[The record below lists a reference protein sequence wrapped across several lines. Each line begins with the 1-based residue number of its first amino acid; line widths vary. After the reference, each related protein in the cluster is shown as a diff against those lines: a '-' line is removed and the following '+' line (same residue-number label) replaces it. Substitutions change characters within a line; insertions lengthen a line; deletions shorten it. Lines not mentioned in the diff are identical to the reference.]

1 MSKKQS
7 FARNRD
13 EPCQVGRLT
22 QTTARENRK
31 WKFFV
36 PWRSCHEKFLRSYRK
51 HFTIYDLMLF
61 LKYFDMRQSMCADG
75 WRDLDLDLWV
85 FWSEGWEGASP
96 PFFPSSTFKSRFILT
111 AYFVTSDKEKKFTC
125 CSCDSF
131 LWRKFDVG
139 GARRSA
145 ASNLSTGLRST
156 GWTWDLKDLLLSVW
170 VLLL

>member
-1 MSKKQS
+1 MPSGAADTDHRQGKQEMEVFRPLKELPWKVFKILSQTLYNLRFDAFSKIFWHEAKHVCRIRWV
-7 FARNRD
+7 AR
-13 EPCQVGRLT
+13 P
-22 QTTARENRK
+22 
-31 WKFFV
+31 
-36 PWRSCHEKFLRSYRK
+36 
-51 HFTIYDLMLF
+51 
-61 LKYFDMRQSMCADG
+61 
-75 WRDLDLDLWV
+75 DLWV
-85 FWSEGWEGASP
+85 FWSEGWVGASAT
-96 PFFPSSTFKSRFILT
+96 FFPSSTFKSRFILT

-156 GWTWDLKDLLLSVW
+156 GWTWDLKDLLLSLW